1 MTPSASD
8 ETSSASPYASHW
20 LVLMGTLN
28 RHHFYSVAAQCDG
41 MGGLYKPPMDG
52 TEFGDSMGD
61 ADMVELDGLGMGGE
75 MTMAG
80 MDFEAATDAKMEGG
94 MEIEMAMDDG
104 MMPQGRRETQR
115 DTGRTI
121 DSEFGI
127 DPNDGLY
134 E

>member
-1 MTPSASD
+1 
-8 ETSSASPYASHW
+8 
-20 LVLMGTLN
+20 
-28 RHHFYSVAAQCDG
+28 